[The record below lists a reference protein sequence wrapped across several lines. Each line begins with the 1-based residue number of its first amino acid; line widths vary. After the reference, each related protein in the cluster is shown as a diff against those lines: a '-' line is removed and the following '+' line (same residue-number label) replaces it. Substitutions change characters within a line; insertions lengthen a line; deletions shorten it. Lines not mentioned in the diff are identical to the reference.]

1 MFLENLVFVLLVATI
16 TYQARS
22 RFRMLLV
29 DSTSSGAEGVPDAP
43 SIAVR
48 NPEGEGDERPKWK
61 GKGKAIV
68 LKIDAESPPNCL
80 DGGEKPVDWTQ
91 YDPPEGLRDP
101 AGCTTDIVIQVIQ
114 ESIDKVKAR
123 IIEEA
128 ERREAE
134 EEVKKL
140 RQEERLRQEN
150 EDAKYAET
158 LNSSL
163 DETRLDASTEA
174 LLPDRPAKS
183 KKRRLMNLLRRLKNV
198 EEKGE
203 SSAAG
208 AARHKRDVS
217 WTSIEQ
223 STQAAGRRIVTEVLK
238 RTTTNSSGS
247 PSAHDTEVECVSCLD
262 DFNPKEMVKAPCHSY
277 CKPCFL
283 RLISTACQNEQQWP
297 PKCCLN
303 PIPTK
308 TITPNI
314 NDELKKT
321 YRDRAAEWGTPVSE
335 RMYCNYANCN
345 VWIRPDHINRDRN
358 TARCSAGHW
367 SCIICRGPEHQGN
380 ECPQDRDLARTNELA
395 EAEGWKRCYGCHAY
409 VEHREA
415 CQHMTCRCG
424 AEFCYV
430 CGARWRTCSCSM
442 EQLGAV
448 KRRAEERRQARRDIE
463 AQEDAELQ
471 EALRMIAEFER
482 EEALK
487 AELLQRERERIAEER
502 RAKKIEERIKL
513 EGERRRVLGIKF
525 QELREVFVNL
535 HDIQRVAVLQKHD
548 EEQADLKN
556 KGAASLVEFQT
567 SWDED
572 HEKLIA
578 TANAKIFKKEE
589 ELKREYAARV
599 IAERRVEEQY
609 ESELKAYWSR
619 SRKENRDERAEAAM
633 KEFKRNMD
641 DKFKSWEKWR
651 DNELETFRWA
661 AKEELA
667 IQEEHKEVEERRLL
681 DNTQATQTQ
690 FLRRKA
696 AELRWVDVVIEERD
710 RMLNDMEIDEIEHGE
725 DVDAWFEDDGLD
737 DIDIEIPEML
747 RQYSQTPMLGLFPS
761 LIWSNSGHS

>member
-16 TYQARS
+16 AYQARS

-43 SIAVR
+43 GIAVQ
-48 NPEGEGDERPKWK
+48 NPEVEGDERPKWK

-68 LKIDAESPPNCL
+68 LKIDAESIPNCL
-80 DGGEKPVDWTQ
+80 DDDEKPVDWTQ

-114 ESIDKVKAR
+114 ESIDKVKTR
-123 IIEEA
+123 IIQEA
-128 ERREAE
+128 DRREAE

-140 RQEERLRQEN
+140 RQEERIRQEN

-174 LLPDRPAKS
+174 TSPDRPAKS

-262 DFNPKEMVKAPCHSY
+262 DFNPKEMIKAPCHSY

-303 PIPTK
+303 PIPYK
-308 TITPNI
+308 TINSNI
-314 NDELKKT
+314 NDELRKT

-335 RMYCNYANCN
+335 QA
-345 VWIRPDHINRDRN
+345 
-358 TARCSAGHW
+358 
-367 SCIICRGPEHQGN
+367 
-380 ECPQDRDLARTNELA
+380 QDE
-395 EAEGWKRCYGCHAY
+395 
-409 VEHREA
+409 
-415 CQHMTCRCG
+415 
-424 AEFCYV
+424 
-430 CGARWRTCSCSM
+430 
-442 EQLGAV
+442 
-448 KRRAEERRQARRDIE
+448 
-463 AQEDAELQ
+463 AELQ
-471 EALRMIAEFER
+471 EALRLIEEFER

-513 EGERRRVLGIKF
+513 EGERRRILGIKF
-525 QELREVFVNL
+525 QELREVFANL

-572 HEKLIA
+572 HEKLVA
-578 TANAKIFKKEE
+578 TANAKISEKEE

-599 IAERRVEEQY
+599 IAERRVEEKY

-619 SRKENRDERAEAAM
+619 SRKEDREERSEAAM
-633 KEFKRNMD
+633 KEFKRKMD

-651 DNELETFRWA
+651 DNELEAFRWA

-690 FLRRKA
+690 FLRRKT

-710 RMLNDMEIDEIEHGE
+710 RMLNDMEVDEIEHGE

-737 DIDIEIPEML
+737 DIDIEDIDIEIPEEML
-747 RQYSQTPMLGLFPS
+747 RQHSQTPMLGMFPS